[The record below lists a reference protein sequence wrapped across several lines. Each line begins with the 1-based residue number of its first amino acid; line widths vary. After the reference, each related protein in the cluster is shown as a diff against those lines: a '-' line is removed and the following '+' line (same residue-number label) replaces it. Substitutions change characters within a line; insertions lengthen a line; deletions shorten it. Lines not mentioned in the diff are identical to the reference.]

1 GRRRGGRRR
10 GAGRPGTDGIRR
22 GLMQR
27 LTGIGASPGV
37 VAGRAVIL
45 IQREQVLRYRV
56 PSARVEKEIARLSAG
71 RDATRQ
77 QLTEIRSSIS
87 RKHGA
92 DLASI
97 FDAQLLMLDDQ
108 KLIQRA
114 AEMVREQRVNAAW
127 AIQRIF
133 DEFSGVFDDIAD
145 DYLRRSEERRV
156 G

>member
-1 GRRRGGRRR
+1 
-10 GAGRPGTDGIRR
+10 
-22 GLMQR
+22 MQR

-37 VAGRAVIL
+37 VAGG
-45 IQREQVLRYRV
+45 
-56 PSARVEKEIARLSAG
+56 VEKEIARLSAG

-145 DYLRRSEERRV
+145 DYLRERKGDIADLAGRLKMNLQRGASSPRELLRELDEASV
-156 G
+156 LVADELPPSIAA